1 LFYRDAAISVSD
13 RWLTVLGRR
22 FAVSELHGLRTVRE
36 PQAGN
41 GVVIMIGVAGIAL
54 ASVFALAANVASTAT
69 IVAAPLLAALLV
81 GAALATLRLRRRHFA
96 LYAEYRGRTVQVFGA
111 TDERRYNQICRAL
124 LRAREYDQD
133 HR

>member
-1 LFYRDAAISVSD
+1 MVATRQPSQRSEERFVRHDSGAHRLFYRDAAISVSD

-41 GVVIMIGVAGIAL
+41 GVVIMIGVAGIAV

-81 GAALATLRLRRRHFA
+81 GAALATLRLRRRH
-96 LYAEYRGRTVQVFGA
+96 
-111 TDERRYNQICRAL
+111 
-124 LRAREYDQD
+124 
-133 HR
+133 